1 MNGTACD
8 DEALFAGRFG
18 DLAWFV
24 ETNFQLKTNLRI
36 THDVAIAILYVQ

>member
-1 MNGTACD
+1 MNGTACY

-24 ETNFQLKTNLRI
+24 ETNFQLKKDSRS
-36 THDVAIAILYVQ
+36 THDLAIAIIYVQ